1 MAPRHFID
9 RPLFP
14 SPVRCY
20 SGPSWVWERIPLET
34 GWDVRMKGSE
44 QGIAERPGSVSR
56 RDFLRAGGAGVV
68 ALTAAEQTARAHL
81 LSRSSRKSCIFL
93 LMTGGPS
100 QLDTF
105 DPKPEAPSD
114 YRGPMRTIATAVPG
128 VFLSEGLPK
137 LAQRMGRF
145 SLLRS
150 LGHDAAPIH
159 ETGLQ
164 LLQTGRLSVRGD
176 RPPHFGSLVA
186 QHHGSRG
193 IVPASVVLPR
203 LLTETGVN
211 IWKGQGAG
219 SLGDAFEPQTFETP
233 SNGEATSL
241 SLPDEGDVV
250 RHRYGKTRFGAL
262 CLQARQLVE
271 SGVRCVT
278 VNLFDRIHGESTWDS
293 HGRGPWSPSTVFD
306 YRDTLCPQF
315 DRAVSALLDDLQ
327 ERGLFDDTL
336 VIATG
341 EFGRTPKMNE
351 TAGRDHWPHVW
362 SALMAG
368 GGIHGGEIIGSS
380 DARGSYPA
388 DRPTSPAELHASILQ
403 VLGVPSH
410 AEEPAKEATSG
421 VQPVATTQS
430 ERSLVELLV

>member
-1 MAPRHFID
+1 
-9 RPLFP
+9 
-14 SPVRCY
+14 
-20 SGPSWVWERIPLET
+20 LET
-34 GWDVRMKGSE
+34 GWDMRMKGSE
-44 QGIAERPGSVSR
+44 QGTAERPGSVSR

-68 ALTAAEQTARAHL
+68 ALSAAEQTARAHL

-150 LGHDAAPIH
+150 LAHDAAPIH

-164 LLQTGRLSVRGD
+164 LLQTGRLSFRGD

-186 QHHGSRG
+186 RRHGPRG
-193 IVPASVVLPR
+193 DVPASVVLPR

-219 SLGDAFEPQTFETP
+219 SLGNDFEPRTFEPQSADEST
-233 SNGEATSL
+233 AV
-241 SLPDEGDVV
+241 SLPEEGDVV
-250 RHRYGKTRFGAL
+250 RQRYGKTRFGSL

-271 SGVRCVT
+271 AGVRCVT
-278 VNLFDRIHGESTWDS
+278 VNLFDRIHGESTWDC

-362 SALMAG
+362 SALAAG
-368 GGIHGGEIIGSS
+368 GGIHGGEVIGSS
-380 DARGSYPA
+380 DARGSHPA
-388 DRPTSPAELHASILQ
+388 NRPTSPAELNAAILQ
-403 VLGVPSH
+403 VLGVPSQTG
-410 AEEPAKEATSG
+410 EPTENVAGGSQPAITSNRPA
-421 VQPVATTQS
+421 Q
-430 ERSLVELLV
+430 SLVELLV